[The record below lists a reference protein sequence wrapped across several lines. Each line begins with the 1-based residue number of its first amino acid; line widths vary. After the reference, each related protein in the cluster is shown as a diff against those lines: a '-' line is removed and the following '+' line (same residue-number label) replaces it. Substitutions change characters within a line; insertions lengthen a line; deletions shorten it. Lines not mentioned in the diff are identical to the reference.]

1 MNITAPIP
9 DANIPL
15 LTLLQGTGV
24 RRVIISARRIEFFP
38 RLTPPAIDRL
48 TSPDNGPLYTDVM
61 RLHFAGTRDNCT
73 LMPGDFDISG
83 PEIKSYDTYQ
93 RLKRAQIDQITP
105 A

>member
-9 DANIPL
+9 PANMPL

-48 TSPDNGPLYTDVM
+48 TSPDNGPIYTNLM
-61 RLHFAGTRDNCT
+61 RLHFAGTRQNSS

-93 RLKRAQIDQITP
+93 NLKREKRIDQL
-105 A
+105 